1 MNSWR
6 SWFHHLLDS
15 CKERFPPPCLLAVA
29 LVLLSA
35 DLFLALTSYIKF
47 SIMHLKDCNDNFSL
61 FHQNS
66 MTSAPII
73 KNKNKNINMEDQ
85 ILNQKLN
92 LEIIST

>member
-1 MNSWR
+1 MV
-6 SWFHHLLDS
+6 
-15 CKERFPPPCLLAVA
+15 EIIV
-29 LVLLSA
+29 
-35 DLFLALTSYIKF
+35 
-47 SIMHLKDCNDNFSL
+47 NDNFSL

-73 KNKNKNINMEDQ
+73 KNININMEDQ

>member
-1 MNSWR
+1 VKA
-6 SWFHHLLDS
+6 
-15 CKERFPPPCLLAVA
+15 KENHNVTPLNEYNIFTPI
-29 LVLLSA
+29 SI
-35 DLFLALTSYIKF
+35 LFFMVEI
-47 SIMHLKDCNDNFSL
+47 IVNDNFSL